1 MQRLR
6 QAKRAEAARHAKSEQ
21 IIHDA
26 DAATEVPLEATT
38 VAQKRRAELRA
49 EKNRDALAAYGVDL
63 AKEAEVRKVGGERS
77 AYLLRAA
84 DLVEA
89 NALEG
94 VKKLT
99 YDLRR
104 PKSDLRELDPNLHC
118 PLCGR
123 PECRCRDGDLTH
135 RNL

>member
-63 AKEAEVRKVGGERS
+63 AKEAEVRKVGGSALLTCSAPRISSKLMRWRESRS
-77 AYLLRAA
+77 
-84 DLVEA
+84 
-89 NALEG
+89 
-94 VKKLT
+94 
-99 YDLRR
+99 
-104 PKSDLRELDPNLHC
+104 
-118 PLCGR
+118 
-123 PECRCRDGDLTH
+123 
-135 RNL
+135 